1 MALSPWPPTTSAV
14 ALKAATVLLRAA
26 IGEGKNQTTGP
37 GFAYD
42 ATDAAVQRLGATV
55 SAHVERFAADAPQ
68 PIKDE
73 AVIRASAWLFDTKG
87 AVRIDGVA
95 ALNLS
100 PAPTT
105 SAPWFRHSGAM
116 ALLSPFKIRR
126 AGVIGD

>member
-26 IGEGKNQTTGP
+26 IGEGKNETTGP

-42 ATDAAVQRLGATV
+42 TIDAAVQRLGATV
-55 SAHVERFAADAPQ
+55 AAHVEKFAADAPP

-73 AVIRASAWLFDTKG
+73 AVIRGAAWLFDTKG

-95 ALNLS
+95 SLNMS
-100 PAPTT
+100 PAPT
-105 SAPWFRHSGAM
+105 SSGPWFRHSGAM
-116 ALLSPFKIRR
+116 ALLSPFKERR
-126 AGVIGD
+126 AGAIG